1 MPESLRQARASA
13 DARTKTIMA
22 NQIPEDAPTVAIVG
36 RPNVGKS
43 TLFNRLTGRR
53 EALVSDVPGLTR
65 DRREGLAELGAQK
78 VRLIDTAG
86 LEEAGAGTIASRMR
100 EQSER
105 AIAQADVVLFV
116 IDARDG
122 VTASDKAFANL
133 VRSAGR
139 PTVLVANK
147 CEGRAG
153 QDGFYEA
160 FELGLGTPV
169 PISAEHGEGIGELV
183 RDVLA
188 ALGLEYGAAKPS
200 REEAKEATA
209 PERPLRVAIVGRPNV
224 GKSTLVN
231 ALVGEERMITGP
243 EPGLTRDAVSTDV
256 TISGRRIRLFDTAG
270 LRRKAR
276 IEELAEKLSV
286 SDTVRA
292 IRFAE
297 VVVLVID
304 AERAFEHQDL
314 TIADMVTQEGRALV
328 IAVNKW
334 DLVTDKQV
342 RLKMLRE
349 TVSERL
355 SQVPGVKLVPISALA
370 ERGLDKLMQA
380 IFETYATWNKRIGTP
395 DLNDWLQE
403 ALARH
408 APPAVAGRRIK
419 IRFITQPS
427 ARPPTF
433 IAFCSRP
440 KELPRSYVRYLSNS
454 LRNAFDLPGVPIRFN
469 LRKGDNPYAP
479 KKR

>member
-1 MPESLRQARASA
+1 MS
-13 DARTKTIMA
+13 D
-22 NQIPEDAPTVAIVG
+22 QIPTNAPTIAIVG

-53 EALVSDVPGLTR
+53 TALVSDMPGLTR
-65 DRREGLAELGAQK
+65 DRREGLAELGPHR

-86 LEEAGAGTIASRMR
+86 LEEAGPGSIASRMR

-105 AIAQADVVLFV
+105 AIELADVVLFV

-122 VTASDKAFANL
+122 VTGADKAFAQV
-133 VRSAGR
+133 VRSSGR
-139 PTVLVANK
+139 PAVLIANK

-160 FELGLGTPV
+160 FELGLGAPV

-183 RDVLA
+183 DDLLA
-188 ALGLEYGAAKPS
+188 ALGLEHEARGRRTDGEAGEDVAAPD
-200 REEAKEATA
+200 
-209 PERPLRVAIVGRPNV
+209 RPLRVAIVGRPNA

-231 ALVGEERMITGP
+231 ALIGEERMITGP
-243 EPGLTRDAVSTDV
+243 EPGLTRDSVSVDV
-256 TISGRRIRLFDTAG
+256 TISGRQIRLFDTAG

-276 IEELAEKLSV
+276 INELAEKLSA
-286 SDTVRA
+286 SDTIRA

-297 VVVLVID
+297 VVVLLID
-304 AERAFEHQDL
+304 AERPLEHQDL

-334 DLVTDKQV
+334 DLVTDKEVQ
-342 RLKMLRE
+342 LKVLRE
-349 TVSERL
+349 TVQERL
-355 SQVPGVKLVPISALA
+355 SQVPGVKLVMISALA
-370 ERGLDKLMQA
+370 ERGLDKLMKA
-380 IFETYATWNKRIGTP
+380 VLETYATWNRRIGTP
-395 DLNDWLQE
+395 DLNRWLQE

-408 APPAVAGRRIK
+408 APPAAGGRRIK

-440 KELPRSYVRYLSNS
+440 DELPRSYLRYLTNS
-454 LRNAFDLPGVPIRFN
+454 LRTAFDLPGVPVRLN
-469 LRKGDNPYAP
+469 LRKGENPYAP
-479 KKR
+479 SKKR

>member
-1 MPESLRQARASA
+1 
-13 DARTKTIMA
+13 MA